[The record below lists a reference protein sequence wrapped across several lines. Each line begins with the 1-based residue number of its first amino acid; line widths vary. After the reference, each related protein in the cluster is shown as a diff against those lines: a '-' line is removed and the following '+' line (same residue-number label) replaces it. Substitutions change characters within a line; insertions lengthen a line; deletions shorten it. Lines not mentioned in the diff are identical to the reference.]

1 MPSSFFGHQPHQG
14 AGLLRIF
21 LGPQMGSNIIFSTEL
36 ALLYRL
42 ITMLPPPSLRSVKR
56 IFQSRKHVTILRL
69 SYEPFNSHY
78 SNDRSFF
85 HALDQHARV
94 YFVNLATLSPDKA
107 QSKIERIIKKTQID
121 FIYKSYMKNRFDS
134 LKLHPLHDYG
144 IPTVWSVGD
153 CHSRISD
160 LRFKS
165 VIHHH
170 KPDGLIVNNKSA
182 IPHLTSFIEYPMK
195 YIWIPWAYNP
205 KFNHPYGLSKNFD
218 VTIPA
223 GNFKIPIRQ
232 AIHGRLKNDPSIRY
246 QSIFAESKYGAISFR
261 EYSKIISDNLIAIST
276 CQHDD
281 KQHAPDG
288 SFIGMTFTKWFEIP
302 MCGTLHIGQRSAD
315 CHELGFENHVN
326 AVMFDSVDEFAE
338 KFKYF
343 LAHPQEQRRII
354 TNARE
359 LIRDEHTYSRRAL
372 SLIREMQSL

>member
-1 MPSSFFGHQPHQG
+1 MRARP
-14 AGLLRIF
+14 L
-21 LGPQMGSNIIFSTEL
+21 
-36 ALLYRL
+36 
-42 ITMLPPPSLRSVKR
+42 LRSVKR
-56 IFQSRKHVTILRL
+56 LFQRRRPVTILRL

-78 SNDRSFF
+78 SNDQSFF
-85 HALDQHARV
+85 DALDQHARV
-94 YFVNLATLSPDKA
+94 YFVNLAALSPERA
-107 QSKIERIIKKTQID
+107 QSKIDRIIKTTQID

-134 LKLHPLHDYG
+134 CQLRPLCDYG
-144 IPTVWSVGD
+144 IPNVWSAGD

-160 LRFKS
+160 LRFKR

-170 KPDGLIVNNKSA
+170 KPDALIVNNKSA
-182 IPHLTSFIEYPMK
+182 IPHLASFVQHPMR

-232 AIHGRLKNDPSIRY
+232 TIHRLLRDNPNIRY

-261 EYSKIISDNLIAIST
+261 KYSQIISDNLIAIST

-315 CHELGFENHVN
+315 CHELGFEDHVN
-326 AVMFDSVDEFAE
+326 AVMFDSVDEFIE
-338 KFKYF
+338 KLKYF
-343 LAHPQEQRRII
+343 MDHPQEQRRII
-354 TNARE
+354 ANAQE
-359 LIRDEHTYSRRAL
+359 LIREEHTYSRRAL
-372 SLIREMQSL
+372 SLLRKMQSF